1 MLRSH
6 QTAANK
12 FALAFVLLA
21 LPLVLFSSHSTVNA
35 KPKKANYGTIK
46 ILSTPAGLLLT
57 IDGKPHGETTADYRA
72 FDLEP
77 GTHSVDIRMPN
88 GTHWIR
94 SIDLPAGRVKC
105 VVVNYR
111 PIPPIPTSPCPFPV
125 NISAPQTVNEG
136 EIITYS
142 ADVNYAGTNGLKYKW
157 NVTPANARILS
168 GAGTPTITVDS
179 TGLAGQQI
187 TATLVVDDGTDD
199 SMCRQAAQAITDIPV
214 PEKRVIVGREFDRC
228 CSCSNDDQKA
238 RLDNLAV
245 ELQADPSSTTY
256 LFAYGGRSSQTGQ
269 ADRLLARARDYLV
282 NQRGIDGARIV
293 LINGGFREEDCVEA
307 WIVPQGATAPQA
319 SPTVQPGD
327 VRPAP
332 ATRSHKRSGV

>member
-1 MLRSH
+1 MLTSKRSPK
-6 QTAANK
+6 K
-12 FALAFVLLA
+12 FALVFAFAMV
-21 LPLVLFSSHSTVNA
+21 LPLVFLSSSSDVFA
-35 KPKKANYGTIK
+35 KPKKAKYGTIK
-46 ILSTPAGLLLT
+46 ILSTPAGLLLS
-57 IDGKPHGETTADYRA
+57 IDGKPYGETAAHYRA
-72 FDLEP
+72 IDLEP
-77 GTHSVDIRMPN
+77 GTHTVDIRLPN
-88 GTHWIR
+88 GQHWIR

-111 PIPPIPTSPCPFPV
+111 ALPPLPSSPCPFPV
-125 NISAPQTVNEG
+125 NVSAPQTVNEG

-142 ADVNYAGTNGLKYKW
+142 GDVNYTGKNGIKYNW
-157 NVTPANARILS
+157 TVSPSQAHILS

-187 TATLVVDDGTDD
+187 TATLVVDDGSGD
-199 SMCRQAAQAITDIPV
+199 SMCQQAAQAITNVPV
-214 PEKRVIVGREFDRC
+214 HEKRVIVGREFDTC

-245 ELQADPSSTTY
+245 ELQNEPTATTY
-256 LFAYGGRSSQTGQ
+256 LFAYSGRSSQSGQ

-282 NQRGIDGARIV
+282 NERGIHGARIV

-319 SPTVQPGD
+319 SPTVKPGD
-327 VRPAP
+327 VKPAP
-332 ATRSHKRSGV
+332 ATRPRKRSGA

>member
-1 MLRSH
+1 MLSAHCTPTKRL
-6 QTAANK
+6 
-12 FALAFVLLA
+12 ALAFLLLA
-21 LPLVLFSSHSTVNA
+21 LPFVFLSSHSTALA
-35 KPKKANYGTIK
+35 KPKKAKYGTIK

-57 IDGKPHGETTADYRA
+57 IDGKPHGETAADYRA

-77 GTHSVDIRMPN
+77 GTHNVDIRMPN
-88 GTHWIR
+88 GTHWVR

-111 PIPPIPTSPCPFPV
+111 PIPVIPTSPCPFPV

-142 ADVNYAGTNGLKYKW
+142 ADVAYTGTKGLKYNW
-157 NVTPANARILS
+157 TVTPAKARILT

-187 TATLVVDDGTDD
+187 TATLVVDDGSDE
-199 SMCRQAAQAITDIPV
+199 SMCRQAAQAITSIPV
-214 PEKRVIVGREFDRC
+214 HEKREIVGREFDRC

-238 RLDNLAV
+238 RLDNLAI
-245 ELQADPSSTTY
+245 ELQADQSATTY
-256 LFAYGGRSSQTGQ
+256 LFAYGGRFSKSGE

-282 NQRGIDGARIV
+282 NQRGLDGSRIV
-293 LINGGFREEDCVEA
+293 LINGGMREEDCVEA
-307 WIVPQGATAPQA
+307 WIVPQGATPPLA
-319 SPTVQPGD
+319 SPTVQPGE
-327 VRPAP
+327 VKPASTTRP
-332 ATRSHKRSGV
+332 RKRSG

>member
-1 MLRSH
+1 MLTSH
-6 QTAANK
+6 RTLNKK
-12 FALAFVLLA
+12 FALVFMLLA
-21 LPLVLFSSHSTVNA
+21 LPLVLFSSYSNVFA
-35 KPKKANYGTIK
+35 KSKKAKYGTIK
-46 ILSTPAGLLLT
+46 IMSTPAGLLLT
-57 IDGKPHGETTADYRA
+57 IDGKPHGETAADYRA

-77 GTHSVDIRMPN
+77 GTHSVDIRLPN
-88 GTHWIR
+88 GTHWTR

-111 PIPPIPTSPCPFPV
+111 PIPPIPASPCPFPV

-136 EIITYS
+136 EIITYA
-142 ADVNYAGTNGLKYKW
+142 ADVNYGGTNGLKYKW
-157 NVTPANARILS
+157 TVSPAKARILS
-168 GAGTPTITVDS
+168 GDGTPTITVDS

-199 SMCRQAAQAITDIPV
+199 LMCRQAAQSITTVPV
-214 PEKRVIVGREFDRC
+214 QEKRVIVGREFDRC

-245 ELQADPSSTTY
+245 ELQADPTATTY
-256 LFAYGGRSSQTGQ
+256 LFAYAGRSSQTGQ

-282 NQRGIDGARIV
+282 SQRGIDGARIV

-307 WIVPQGATAPQA
+307 WIVPQGATAPQPT
-319 SPTVQPGD
+319 PTVQPGD
-327 VRPAP
+327 VKPAP
-332 ATRSHKRSGV
+332 STRPRKRSGN

>member
-1 MLRSH
+1 MLTSH
-6 QTAANK
+6 CGVTKK
-12 FALAFVLLA
+12 FVLAFITLS
-21 LPLVLFSSHSTVNA
+21 LPLVFLSSSSTAMA
-35 KPKKANYGTIK
+35 KAKKAKYGTIK

-88 GTHWIR
+88 GTHWTR

-157 NVTPANARILS
+157 NVTPGNARILS

-199 SMCRQAAQAITDIPV
+199 SMCRQAAQAITNIPV
-214 PEKRVIVGREFDRC
+214 QEKRVIVGREFDRC

-238 RLDNLAV
+238 RLDNLAI
-245 ELQADPSSTTY
+245 ELQADPLSTTY
-256 LFAYGGRSSQTGQ
+256 LFAYAGRSSQTGQ

-282 NQRGIDGARIV
+282 NQRRIDGSRIV
-293 LINGGFREEDCVEA
+293 LINGGYREEDCVEA

-327 VRPAP
+327 AKP
-332 ATRSHKRSGV
+332 ATRPRKRSGV